1 MLIKLENHNSIN
13 YDSINNKYKK
23 KNILLSISGG
33 YDSTYLLI
41 RNLKNGN
48 FVYPVYTFVSCIDP
62 VKQLIEYDIIQKLIY
77 RLQKFYDNLLD
88 ISVNQI
94 NIDCP
99 KNLYSNQPILWLQS
113 LFKEVKDKPFI
124 DEVNIGYIST
134 DMAVSLIKE
143 IKSLWKYLF
152 SFSHPAYFIPKLKFP
167 LINLTK
173 GKIIENLIAFDEE
186 IYKNCWTCE
195 LPIIVKKKKIDKD
208 SVEIIVTSCGNCLPC
223 EHIQDTIDDSNNKR
237 QVYKFI
243 FNTKYF
249 INDFNLRIKKI
260 VKDVII
266 SKIPVN
272 YLTIE
277 KQS

>member
-1 MLIKLENHNSIN
+1 MLVKLGNHNLKS
-13 YDSINNKYKK
+13 YDSINSEQKE

-41 RNLKNGN
+41 KNLKNGN
-48 FVYPVYTFVSCIDP
+48 IVYPVYTFVSCINP
-62 VKQLIEYDIIQKLIY
+62 VKQLIEYDIIKKLICK
-77 RLQKFYDNLLD
+77 LQKKYDNIYDLN
-88 ISVNQI
+88 VNQI

-99 KNLYSNQPILWLQS
+99 KNLYSNQPILWLQA

-124 DEVNIGYIST
+124 DEVHIGYISS

-143 IKSLWKYLF
+143 IKSLWKCLF

-195 LPIIVKKKKIDKD
+195 LPIMVKKKKIDKD
-208 SVEIIVTSCGNCLPC
+208 SIEIIVASCGNCLPC
-223 EHIQDTIDDSNNKR
+223 EHIQDTIDDSKNNR

-249 INDFNLRIKKI
+249 INDINLRIKKI